1 MWSVPKCVRFL
12 VLCIL
17 HNQCPDTLPAPD
29 YPDICVLSLLLTPFN
44 FCCCCYFCCCY
55 LIGRRVALQSYK
67 TKWIGCHCCCLVA
80 HSCPSLWDPRN
91 CRPPVSSLSLLLSWD
106 FPARSLEWV
115 AASSFRV
122 YSMCSV
128 SILVAAAIWRFADI
142 VGVFTVGILLKL
154 QYFFPSGFSRVWK
167 RDQW

>member
-29 YPDICVLSLLLTPFN
+29 YPDICVLLLFLTPFN
-44 FCCCCYFCCCY
+44 FCCCCYVCCCCY
-55 LIGRRVALQSYK
+55 LIGRRVALQNYI

-80 HSCPSLWDPRN
+80 HSCPSLCDPRN
-91 CRPPVSSLSLLLSWD
+91 CRPPVSSLSPLLSWD

-115 AASSFRV
+115 VASSFSGSSQLRDWT
-122 YSMCSV
+122 MTPGLLHCRQ
-128 SILVAAAIWRFADI
+128 ILYHWGTKEAQISCMYTHIWA
-142 VGVFTVGILLKL
+142 
-154 QYFFPSGFSRVWK
+154 SHMVW
-167 RDQW
+167 